1 VVIVGF
7 ILLGVPISMTVSSTS
22 SELKKEILRLLKED
36 EEFRYTVA
44 GLIGLTEVLKRMDRF
59 EEELVKLRED
69 MNKLREDM
77 NKLREDMN
85 KLREEMYAGF
95 DLLNRKIT
103 ALGARWGVDA
113 ESAFREAIRGLLG
126 KELGFSVER
135 WVVQDVEGLVY
146 GYPSQV
152 EVDVA
157 VTDSKTVLIEVTSHV
172 RQADPQTFIRKARL
186 FEELTGRKP
195 TSLLF
200 VSPFVDEKAQEACKA
215 LGIQVYT
222 KL

>member
-1 VVIVGF
+1 
-7 ILLGVPISMTVSSTS
+7 MTVSSTS

-59 EEELVKLRED
+59 EEELVKLREDMNKLREDMNKLRED

>member
-1 VVIVGF
+1 
-7 ILLGVPISMTVSSTS
+7 M
-22 SELKKEILRLLKED
+22 LKLLKED
-36 EEFRYTVA
+36 EEFRYAVA
-44 GLIGLTEVLKRMDRF
+44 GLIGLTEVLNRMARF

-85 KLREEMYAGF
+85 KLREDMNKLREDMNKLREEMYAGF
-95 DLLNRKIT
+95 DMLNRKIT

-135 WVVQDVEGLVY
+135 WVVQDLNGVVY

-157 VTDSKTVLIEVTSHV
+157 VSDSKTVLIEVSSHV
-172 RQADPQTFIRKARL
+172 RQGDAQTFVKKAKL
-186 FEELTGRKP
+186 FESLTGKKP
-195 TSLLF
+195 TSLVF
-200 VSPFVDEKAQEACKA
+200 VSPFVDEKAQEACGA

-222 KL
+222 KV

>member
-1 VVIVGF
+1 
-7 ILLGVPISMTVSSTS
+7 
-22 SELKKEILRLLKED
+22 
-36 EEFRYTVA
+36 VA

-59 EEELVKLRED
+59 EEELV
-69 MNKLREDM
+69 KLREDM

-135 WVVQDVEGLVY
+135 WVVQDVQGLVY

-157 VTDSKTVLIEVTSHV
+157 ETDSKTVLIEVTSHV
-172 RQADPQTFIRKARL
+172 RQADPQTFTRKAKL
-186 FEELTGRKP
+186 FETLTGRKP

>member
-1 VVIVGF
+1 M
-7 ILLGVPISMTVSSTS
+7 LTISMTVSSTS

-77 NKLREDMN
+77 NRF
-85 KLREEMYAGF
+85 REEMDAGF

-126 KELGFSVER
+126 KEFGFSVER
-135 WVVQDVEGLVY
+135 WVVQDVQGVVY

-172 RQADPQTFIRKARL
+172 GQADPQTFTRKAKL
-186 FEELTGRKP
+186 FEMITGRKP

-215 LGIQVYT
+215 MGIQVYT

>member
-1 VVIVGF
+1 M
-7 ILLGVPISMTVSSTS
+7 LTISMTVSSTS

-77 NKLREDMN
+77 NRF
-85 KLREEMYAGF
+85 REEMDAGF

-113 ESAFREAIRGLLG
+113 ESAFSEAIRGLLG
-126 KELGFSVER
+126 KEFGFSVER
-135 WVVQDVEGLVY
+135 WVVQDVQGVVY

-157 VTDSKTVLIEVTSHV
+157 VTDSKTVLIEVTFHV
-172 RQADPQTFIRKARL
+172 RQADPQTFTRKA
-186 FEELTGRKP
+186 
-195 TSLLF
+195 
-200 VSPFVDEKAQEACKA
+200 
-215 LGIQVYT
+215 
-222 KL
+222 

>member
-1 VVIVGF
+1 
-7 ILLGVPISMTVSSTS
+7 MTVSSTS

-36 EEFRYTVA
+36 EEFRYSVA

-59 EEELVKLRED
+59 EEELV
-69 MNKLREDM
+69 
-77 NKLREDMN
+77 KLREDMN

-135 WVVQDVEGLVY
+135 WVVQDVQGLVY

-157 VTDSKTVLIEVTSHV
+157 ETDSKTVLIEVTSHV
-172 RQADPQTFIRKARL
+172 RQADPQTFTRKAKL
-186 FEELTGRKP
+186 FETLTGRKP

>member
-1 VVIVGF
+1 
-7 ILLGVPISMTVSSTS
+7 MTVSSTS

-85 KLREEMYAGF
+85 KLREDMNRFREEMDAGF

-113 ESAFREAIRGLLG
+113 ESAFSEAIRGLLG
-126 KELGFSVER
+126 KEFGFSVER
-135 WVVQDVEGLVY
+135 WVVQDVQGVVY

-157 VTDSKTVLIEVTSHV
+157 VTDSKTVLIEVTFHV
-172 RQADPQTFIRKARL
+172 RQADPQTFTRKAKL
-186 FEELTGRKP
+186 FEMITGRKP

>member
-1 VVIVGF
+1 MVIVGF

-59 EEELVKLRED
+59 EEELV
-69 MNKLREDM
+69 
-77 NKLREDMN
+77 KLREDMN

>member
-1 VVIVGF
+1 M
-7 ILLGVPISMTVSSTS
+7 LTISMTVSSTS

-85 KLREEMYAGF
+85 RFREEMDAGF

-113 ESAFREAIRGLLG
+113 ESAFSEAIRGLLG
-126 KELGFSVER
+126 KEFGFS
-135 WVVQDVEGLVY
+135 
-146 GYPSQV
+146 
-152 EVDVA
+152 
-157 VTDSKTVLIEVTSHV
+157 
-172 RQADPQTFIRKARL
+172 
-186 FEELTGRKP
+186 
-195 TSLLF
+195 
-200 VSPFVDEKAQEACKA
+200 
-215 LGIQVYT
+215 
-222 KL
+222 